1 MGTLVY
7 GAGKGLLPEKECEM
21 KIKLCKLA
29 FLLAV
34 LLSLVPV
41 LGFDQASAASPCDGL
56 PGLCRPKYDP
66 VTNCCIS
73 DPRFDCV
80 DICF

>member
-1 MGTLVY
+1 
-7 GAGKGLLPEKECEM
+7 M
-21 KIKLCKLA
+21 KTKLCKLA
-29 FLLAV
+29 LLFAV
-34 LLSLVPV
+34 LLSLAPFLSV
-41 LGFDQASAASPCDGL
+41 DRASASSPCDGL
-56 PGLCRPKYDP
+56 PGLCRPHYDP

>member
-1 MGTLVY
+1 
-7 GAGKGLLPEKECEM
+7 M

-29 FLLAV
+29 LLFAFLV
-34 LLSLVPV
+34 SLVQV
-41 LGFDQASAASPCDGL
+41 LGVDQAAASSRCDGL

>member
-1 MGTLVY
+1 
-7 GAGKGLLPEKECEM
+7 M
-21 KIKLCKLA
+21 KIKLCRLA
-29 FLLAV
+29 LLSAV

-41 LGFDQASAASPCDGL
+41 FGIHRAAASSRCDGL

>member
-1 MGTLVY
+1 MEKPCSL
-7 GAGKGLLPEKECEM
+7 EKECTM

-29 FLLAV
+29 LLLVV

-41 LGFDQASAASPCDGL
+41 LGLDQALASSPCDGL

-66 VTNCCIS
+66 VTHCCIS

>member
-1 MGTLVY
+1 
-7 GAGKGLLPEKECEM
+7 M
-21 KIKLCKLA
+21 KVKLCKLA
-29 FLLAV
+29 LLLAV
-34 LLSLVPV
+34 LLSLATAYSQ
-41 LGFDQASAASPCDGL
+41 DQVAASSPCDGL
-56 PGLCRPKYDP
+56 PGLCKPKYDP

>member
-1 MGTLVY
+1 
-7 GAGKGLLPEKECEM
+7 M

-29 FLLAV
+29 LALAI
-34 LLSLVPV
+34 LLSLVPMG
-41 LGFDQASAASPCDGL
+41 LDLAFASSPCDGL
-56 PGLCRPKYDP
+56 PGLCKPTYDP

>member
-1 MGTLVY
+1 
-7 GAGKGLLPEKECEM
+7 M

-29 FLLAV
+29 LLFAV
-34 LLSLVPV
+34 LLSLAP
-41 LGFDQASAASPCDGL
+41 LLSLDQAFASNPCDGL
-56 PGLCRPKYDP
+56 PGLCRPTFDP

>member
-1 MGTLVY
+1 MKRTTTTPISKLWKLTL
-7 GAGKGLLPEKECEM
+7 A
-21 KIKLCKLA
+21 LA
-29 FLLAV
+29 I
-34 LLSLVPV
+34 LLSLAPA
-41 LGFDQASAASPCDGL
+41 LHQDQASASSPCDGL
-56 PGLCRPKYDP
+56 PGLCRPTYDP

>member
-1 MGTLVY
+1 MVRLRQ
-7 GAGKGLLPEKECEM
+7 KECGM

-29 FLLAV
+29 LLFAV

-41 LGFDQASAASPCDGL
+41 LRLDQASASNPCDGL
-56 PGLCRPKYDP
+56 PGLCRPTYDP

>member
-1 MGTLVY
+1 MKRRVLKPGLV
-7 GAGKGLLPEKECEM
+7 
-21 KIKLCKLA
+21 LA
-29 FLLAV
+29 AV
-34 LLSLVPV
+34 LSLAPL
-41 LGFDQASAASPCDGL
+41 LGLEQAAASSPCDGL

-66 VTNCCIS
+66 ATNCCIS

>member
-1 MGTLVY
+1 MEQRRTL
-7 GAGKGLLPEKECEM
+7 LEEKENGM

-29 FLLAV
+29 LLFAV
-34 LLSLVPV
+34 LLSLAPF
-41 LGFDQASAASPCDGL
+41 LSLDQASASSPCDGL
-56 PGLCRPKYDP
+56 PGLCKPTYDP

>member
-1 MGTLVY
+1 
-7 GAGKGLLPEKECEM
+7 M
-21 KIKLCKLA
+21 KVKLCKLA
-29 FLLAV
+29 LLLAV
-34 LLSLVPV
+34 LLSLATVYSQ
-41 LGFDQASAASPCDGL
+41 DQVAASSPCDGL
-56 PGLCRPKYDP
+56 PGLCKPKYDP

>member
-1 MGTLVY
+1 
-7 GAGKGLLPEKECEM
+7 M

-29 FLLAV
+29 LLFAV
-34 LLSLVPV
+34 LLSLIPV
-41 LGFDQASAASPCDGL
+41 LGLDQLSAANRCDGL

-66 VTNCCIS
+66 VTNCCYS

>member
-1 MGTLVY
+1 
-7 GAGKGLLPEKECEM
+7 M
-21 KIKLCKLA
+21 KIKLYRLA
-29 FLLAV
+29 LLFAV

-41 LGFDQASAASPCDGL
+41 LRLDQASASSPCDGL
-56 PGLCRPKYDP
+56 QGLCRPTYDP

>member
-1 MGTLVY
+1 
-7 GAGKGLLPEKECEM
+7 M

-29 FLLAV
+29 MLIALM
-34 LLSLVPV
+34 LSLVPL
-41 LGFDQASAASPCDGL
+41 LGVGQASAASPCDGL

-66 VTNCCIS
+66 ATNCCIS

>member
-1 MGTLVY
+1 MKNTLW
-7 GAGKGLLPEKECEM
+7 
-21 KIKLCKLA
+21 KLA
-29 FLLAV
+29 LVFAV
-34 LLSLVPV
+34 LLSLAPF
-41 LGFDQASAASPCDGL
+41 LSRDQVSAASKCDGL
-56 PGLCRPKYDP
+56 PGLCRPTYDP

>member
-1 MGTLVY
+1 
-7 GAGKGLLPEKECEM
+7 M

-29 FLLAV
+29 FLFAV

-56 PGLCRPKYDP
+56 PGLCRPKFDP
-66 VTNCCIS
+66 ATNCCIS